1 MKSKG
6 PSVKTVRLMRA
17 IAAAVLACAVAGN
30 SWATSAEQED
40 WQAARKASCP
50 ELIDAYKT
58 AITAEHKVVAA
69 MKDAKDGTVATN
81 VLGASTLMLLGVGFF
96 TWDDHSSAEENLAD
110 LRNDLR
116 IITTVAS
123 EKKCDLPAIPK

>member
-1 MKSKG
+1 MN
-6 PSVKTVRLMRA
+6 TVRFVQA
-17 IAAAVLACAVAGN
+17 VGAAALACAVAGN
-30 SWATSAEQED
+30 SWATSEEQDD
-40 WQAARKASCP
+40 WQAARKATCP

-58 AITAEHKVVAA
+58 ASAAERKVAAA
-69 MKDAKDGTVATN
+69 MKDSKDGTVATN
-81 VLGASTLMLLGVGFF
+81 VLGVTTLMMLGVGFF

-123 EKKCDLPAIPK
+123 EKKCDLPK